1 MCDDE
6 EHQWRWK
13 KAAILITKGKSK
25 VSELSCLHHLLVAW
39 ILTNFF
45 SPSEKFPFQNYL
57 FHRVLWGLNEITDE
71 VSRHTIGVQYIL
83 AITSKKWNLIHVTM
97 NPPYV
102 ISVSW
107 KQMPEKRNSSFF
119 WSPILRIQHILLRR
133 NSSFFWHSILR
144 IQHIKCKYH
153 KCQKQICLHY
163 FVCVF
168 NHV

>member
-1 MCDDE
+1 M
-6 EHQWRWK
+6 
-13 KAAILITKGKSK
+13 
-25 VSELSCLHHLLVAW
+25 
-39 ILTNFF
+39 NFDKLF

-83 AITSKKWNLIHVTM
+83 AITNKKWNLIHVTM

-119 WSPILRIQHILLRR
+119 WSPILTIQHILLRR
-133 NSSFFWHSILR
+133 NSSFFWQSWESNILSVNIINVR
-144 IQHIKCKYH
+144 SKYVY
-153 KCQKQICLHY
+153 IISFVYLIMFRLHCRQSSSH
-163 FVCVF
+163 FT
-168 NHV
+168 